1 MGTQFFWIFD
11 AAVAAIFVGF
21 IFIGIKKGF
30 VSVLLSLLALIL
42 AFCTALFTSEGIA
55 EAIYDSMI
63 SDAITEE
70 VKGQID
76 GLLGD
81 GLVSELIFQDLT
93 LVKQVWKTSIFPP
106 WGFLPRRRI
115 FHW

>member
-63 SDAITEE
+63 SE
-70 VKGQID
+70 G
-76 GLLGD
+76 
-81 GLVSELIFQDLT
+81 SNRRLT
-93 LVKQVWKTSIFPP
+93 
-106 WGFLPRRRI
+106 GRRPCKRVEKRGY
-115 FHW
+115 